1 MNRFIASIII
11 IAISPL
17 IAFAVLLVFIE
28 DGFPLI
34 FRQKRIGIYGKEFTI
49 FKIRTMKKDTPSVAT
64 HNLEKHYVLRSGSIL
79 RKLKIDEFPQLL
91 NVIMGDMNFFGSRP
105 GLTSQVEL
113 KRLRQFEGV
122 LLNKPGVTGLAQVC
136 GYDMS
141 DPYKLSKIDNLYNK
155 RKNLFMDIKILLAT
169 ISFLC
174 RKDLKKFI
182 VENTDV

>member
-49 FKIRTMKKDTPSVAT
+49 FKIRTMKKDAPSVAT

-91 NVIMGDMNFFGSRP
+91 NVIM
-105 GLTSQVEL
+105 
-113 KRLRQFEGV
+113 
-122 LLNKPGVTGLAQVC
+122 
-136 GYDMS
+136 
-141 DPYKLSKIDNLYNK
+141 
-155 RKNLFMDIKILLAT
+155 
-169 ISFLC
+169 
-174 RKDLKKFI
+174 
-182 VENTDV
+182 

>member
-1 MNRFIASIII
+1 MA
-11 IAISPL
+11 
-17 IAFAVLLVFIE
+17 
-28 DGFPLI
+28 
-34 FRQKRIGIYGKEFTI
+34 
-49 FKIRTMKKDTPSVAT
+49 
-64 HNLEKHYVLRSGSIL
+64 
-79 RKLKIDEFPQLL
+79 
-91 NVIMGDMNFFGSRP
+91 SRP

-113 KRLRQFEGV
+113 KRLRQLEGV
-122 LLNKPGVTGLAQVC
+122 LLNKPVTGLAQVC

>member
-1 MNRFIASIII
+1 
-11 IAISPL
+11 
-17 IAFAVLLVFIE
+17 
-28 DGFPLI
+28 
-34 FRQKRIGIYGKEFTI
+34 
-49 FKIRTMKKDTPSVAT
+49 MKKDAPSVAT

-155 RKNLFMDIKILLAT
+155 RKNLFMDIKIWLAT
-169 ISFLC
+169 ISF
-174 RKDLKKFI
+174 F
-182 VENTDV
+182 